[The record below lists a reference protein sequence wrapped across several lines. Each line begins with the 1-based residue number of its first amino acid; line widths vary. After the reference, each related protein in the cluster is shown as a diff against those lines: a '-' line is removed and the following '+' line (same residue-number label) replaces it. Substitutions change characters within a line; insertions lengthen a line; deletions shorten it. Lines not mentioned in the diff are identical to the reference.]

1 MWIGKPS
8 EPSWHAAGHRG
19 RVPAACENRGMKIQS
34 VVLPLGAL
42 VIAVAGYRAYGWP
55 GLALVAGGL
64 VMWQLLHFTRML
76 QVLKRAANRPIGHVD
91 SAVML
96 HSKLAAGQ
104 PLLHVVALTRALGQ
118 LESPKDTQPE
128 RFRWTDGSQSSVLC
142 VFQAGKLQSWELTR
156 PAVEDAAC
164 PADGAALAP

>member
-1 MWIGKPS
+1 MEIQKIV
-8 EPSWHAAGHRG
+8 
-19 RVPAACENRGMKIQS
+19 VPVA
-34 VVLPLGAL
+34 AL
-42 VIAVAGYRAYGWP
+42 VISVAGYRAYGWP

-76 QVLKRAANRPIGHVD
+76 QILKRAADRPIGHVG

-96 HSKLAAGQ
+96 HSKLVAGQ
-104 PLLHVVALTRALGQ
+104 PLLHVVALTRSLGQ

-142 VFQAGKLQSWELTR
+142 VFQGGKLQSWELTR
-156 PAVEDAAC
+156 PQPD
-164 PADGAALAP
+164 PAP

>member
-1 MWIGKPS
+1 MQIQKIL
-8 EPSWHAAGHRG
+8 
-19 RVPAACENRGMKIQS
+19 VP
-34 VVLPLGAL
+34 VGAL
-42 VIAVAGYRAYGWP
+42 VLAVAGYRAYGWQ

-76 QVLKRAANRPIGHVD
+76 QILKKAANRPIGHVD

-128 RFRWTDGSQSSVLC
+128 RYRWTDTAQSSVLC
-142 VFQAGKLQSWELTR
+142 VFQDGKLQSWELTR
-156 PAVEDAAC
+156 PTGEALAD
-164 PADGAALAP
+164 PAGPGALAP

>member
-1 MWIGKPS
+1 MQIQKIL
-8 EPSWHAAGHRG
+8 
-19 RVPAACENRGMKIQS
+19 VPVA
-34 VVLPLGAL
+34 AL
-42 VIAVAGYRAYGWP
+42 VVAVAGYRAYGWA

-76 QVLKRAANRPIGHVD
+76 QILKRAANRPIGHVD

-96 HSKLAAGQ
+96 HAKLAAGQ

-128 RFRWTDGSQSSVLC
+128 RFRWTDTSQASVLC
-142 VFQAGKLQSWELTR
+142 VFLDGKLQSWELTR
-156 PAVEDAAC
+156 PAAEAAVAQTDGSV
-164 PADGAALAP
+164 PAP

>member
-1 MWIGKPS
+1 MQIQKIV
-8 EPSWHAAGHRG
+8 
-19 RVPAACENRGMKIQS
+19 VPLA
-34 VVLPLGAL
+34 AL
-42 VIAVAGYRAYGWP
+42 VLAVGGFKAYGWP

-76 QVLKRAANRPIGHVD
+76 QVLKRAANRPIGHVG

-104 PLLHVVALTRALGQ
+104 PLLHVVALTGALGQ

-128 RFRWTDGSQSSVLC
+128 RYRWTDGAQSSVLC
-142 VFQAGKLQSWELTR
+142 VFLGGKLQSWELSR
-156 PAVEDAAC
+156 PEAD
-164 PADGAALAP
+164 PAP

>member
-1 MWIGKPS
+1 MQIQKIL
-8 EPSWHAAGHRG
+8 
-19 RVPAACENRGMKIQS
+19 VP
-34 VVLPLGAL
+34 VGAL
-42 VIAVAGYRAYGWP
+42 VLAVAGYQAYGWQ

-76 QVLKRAANRPIGHVD
+76 QILKKAANRPIGHVD

-128 RFRWTDGSQSSVLC
+128 RYRWTDTAQSSVLC
-142 VFQAGKLQSWELTR
+142 VFQDGKLQSWELTR
-156 PAVEDAAC
+156 PAGEAQAD
-164 PADGAALAP
+164 PAGPGALAP

>member
-1 MWIGKPS
+1 
-8 EPSWHAAGHRG
+8 
-19 RVPAACENRGMKIQS
+19 MKIQKI
-34 VVLPLGAL
+34 VVPVAAL

-76 QVLKRAANRPIGHVD
+76 QILKRAAHRPIGHVD

-96 HSKLAAGQ
+96 HAKLAAGQ
-104 PLLHVVALTRALGQ
+104 PLLHVVALTRSLGL

-128 RFRWTDGSQSSVLC
+128 RFRWTDTSQSSVLC
-142 VFQAGKLQSWELTR
+142 VFLGGKLQSWELTR
-156 PAVEDAAC
+156 PAAEATAVQ
-164 PADGAALAP
+164 ADGPALAP